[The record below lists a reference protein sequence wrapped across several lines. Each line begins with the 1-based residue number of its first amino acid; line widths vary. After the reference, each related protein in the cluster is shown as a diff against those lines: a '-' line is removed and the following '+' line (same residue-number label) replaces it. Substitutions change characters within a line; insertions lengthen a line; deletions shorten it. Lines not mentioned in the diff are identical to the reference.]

1 MIHLPSLSDL
11 EKARELVYQS
21 LLPSPQLHWPLLSEL
36 CGCAVWVKHE
46 NHLPTGAF
54 KVRGGLVYLNR
65 LRQTAPDLAGLVTA
79 TRGNHGQSVAFAAGR
94 EGFKSLIVVPEG
106 NNPEKNRSM
115 QALGAQLVIHGE
127 DFDEASQHAQ
137 LLSQEHGLHRIPS
150 FHMDLVS
157 GVASYALEFL
167 LSQPD
172 LRRIYVPI
180 GLGSGICGVICAR
193 NALGLDTEIVGV
205 VSEAADCYAQSLA
218 AGKCVSTASADTV
231 ADGMAVRVPNPD
243 ALDMMQGNVAR
254 VVTVSDREVI
264 TAMSQYFTTT
274 HNIAEGAGA
283 APLAALL
290 KERERNAGAKVGL
303 ILTGGNADRTLYRQ
317 VLAA

>member
-1 MIHLPSLSDL
+1 MNYLPTLSDL
-11 EKARELVYQS
+11 EKASELVYQS

-36 CGCAVWVKHE
+36 CDCEVWVKHE

-54 KVRGGLVYLNR
+54 KVRGGLVYLSR
-65 LRQTAPDLAGLVTA
+65 LRQKEPKLSGLVTA

-94 EGFKSLIVVPEG
+94 EGFRSLIVVPEG
-106 NNPEKNRSM
+106 NNPEKNLSM
-115 QALGAQLVIHGE
+115 QALGAELIIHGR

-137 LLSQEHGLHRIPS
+137 QLSQEQSLHRIPS

-167 LSQPD
+167 KSQPD

-193 NALGLDTEIVGV
+193 NALGLDTEIIGV
-205 VSEAADCYAQSLA
+205 VSAAADCYAQSLA
-218 AGKCVSTASADTV
+218 AGKCISTESANTL

-243 ALDMMQGNVAR
+243 VLRMMQGNVAR
-254 VVTVSDREVI
+254 VITVTDQEVL
-264 TAMSQYFTTT
+264 TAMSHYFTAT

-290 KERERNAGAKVGL
+290 QERQQNAGAKVGL
-303 ILTGGNADRTLYRQ
+303 ILTGGNADRTLYKK
-317 VLAA
+317 VLAV